1 MARPLPPAEMEF
13 PGADS
18 FLDVVTNIVG
28 ILIILVVVVGARAR
42 NATWNAHDSDA
53 GAEELSK
60 ESSHLAA
67 LESDARRAAGQV
79 VGLEREIVTRSM
91 ERTSLGTLIAA
102 SEMDI
107 NHRRAALDAKSR
119 KQYDLNR
126 KIAAAREALY
136 QLQADRSQVASA
148 RAPAVT
154 VESYPTPLSRT
165 VVGKEAHF
173 QIKQGRI
180 CYIPID
186 TLLER
191 FKSVFREKAMR
202 LKDETELVDTVGPV
216 QGFRMRYML
225 ERFDIPVEGFTGGA
239 RGGSYVAMTRWEL
252 VPVSGLLGEAL
263 SAAIEPDSDFRN
275 RLAGIH
281 PHQYTVTLWVYED
294 SFAEFRQV
302 RKELYQLGYSVAG
315 RPLPKD
321 TPIGGSPKGSKSAAE

>member
-13 PGADS
+13 PGSDS

-42 NATWNAHDSDA
+42 NATWNAHDGDG
-53 GAEELSK
+53 GAEEFSK
-60 ESSHLAA
+60 ESASLAA
-67 LESDARRAAGQV
+67 LESDARRAAEQV
-79 VGLEREIVTRSM
+79 VGLEQEIITRTM
-91 ERTSLGTLIAA
+91 ERASLGTLIAA
-102 SEMDI
+102 SEMDLK
-107 NHRRAALDAKSR
+107 NRRAALDAKSR
-119 KQYDLNR
+119 SQYDLNR
-126 KIAAAREALY
+126 KIASARDALY
-136 QLQADRSQVASA
+136 RLQADRSQVASM

-173 QIKQGRI
+173 QLKQGRI
-180 CYIPID
+180 SYIPLD

-202 LKDETELVDTVGPV
+202 LKDETELVDTLGPV
-216 QGFRMRYML
+216 QGFRLRYML
-225 ERFDIPVEGFTGGA
+225 ERFDVPAEGFSGGA
-239 RGGSYVAMTRWEL
+239 RGGSFVALTRWEL
-252 VPVSGLLGEAL
+252 IPVWGQLGEAM
-263 SAAIEPDSDFRN
+263 SAALEPDSDFRS

-281 PHQYTVTLWVYED
+281 PHQWTITLWVYED
-294 SFAEFRQV
+294 SFAEFRQA

-321 TPIGGSPKGSKSAAE
+321 TPIGGSPKGTKSAAE